1 MRDSIT
7 IIYLYRSYQGPNV
20 STPKSLKIFM
30 LHSALLMV
38 GYVSIRYSLAL
49 FLTRNNIPVDDS
61 FTIVTSA
68 FAIQVLFCFF
78 WGYILKKIPSP
89 NHNRLVV
96 IGGFISV
103 AGAFII
109 STLYYFEFMLIFG
122 IATYIVGISLYIVNF
137 QALTNAY
144 PVDDQ
149 TRTYFNQQIF
159 IWTNSGALL
168 GLLIGSWLTAF
179 VAEWFP
185 QAQYPVLY
193 LLSSLS
199 ILLSLHL
206 LETNKDAL
214 THIEDTDKKTFLFF
228 NNPNWLPLFIFL
240 MIAVAFILIIA
251 PTLTRVL
258 VIGAFFI
265 AFFWEAF
272 YGKLNKDQQAKLWM
286 AVAGNIAYRISI
298 IVLYVGLS
306 VFIDQTGS
314 DSKVA
319 GHSNIPSLLFY
330 MFDPVAN
337 ILMGTIV
344 IKYLQRFLSNSSY
357 IFIGTLLVGLAFLFP
372 AAGSLIQGAVSSIP
386 SLFIILA
393 IIIFGSGEFFLAP
406 ALTAQMLSLAQQPS
420 DLRYYSGLM
429 QLCSAA
435 GLILG
440 YYIISTAASTATSP
454 AWFTESQ
461 LCAWHGCL
469 IITLSIFMMI
479 ASYFLKKSGK
489 NNQNNQGALHG

>member
-1 MRDSIT
+1 M
-7 IIYLYRSYQGPNV
+7 

-30 LHSALLMV
+30 MHSALLMV
-38 GYVSIRYSLAL
+38 GYISIRYSLAL
-49 FLTRNNIPVDDS
+49 FLTRNNITIDDS

-68 FAIQVLFCFF
+68 FAIQVLFGFF

-89 NHNRLVV
+89 NHNRLVI

-109 STLYYFEFMLIFG
+109 STLYYFQFMLFFG
-122 IATYIVGISLYIVNF
+122 IATYIVGISLYLVNF

-168 GLLIGSWLTAF
+168 GLLVGSWLTSF

-185 QAQYPVLY
+185 QAQYPILY
-193 LLSSLS
+193 LLSCLS

-206 LETNKDAL
+206 LETNKDDL
-214 THIEDTDKKTFLFF
+214 TQIEDLDKKPFLMFRD
-228 NNPNWLPLFIFL
+228 PHWMLLFIIF
-240 MIAVAFILIIA
+240 MISVAFILLIA
-251 PTLTRVL
+251 PIITRVL
-258 VIGAFFI
+258 VLGSFILAFGWEL
-265 AFFWEAF
+265 FFRNLGTA
-272 YGKLNKDQQAKLWM
+272 QTAKLLM
-286 AVAGNIAYRISI
+286 AVVGNIFYRISI

-306 VFIDQTGS
+306 VFIDQNGAGS
-314 DSKVA
+314 KLA
-319 GHSNIPSLLFY
+319 GHSNIPSLFFY

-357 IFIGTLLVGLAFLFP
+357 IFVGTMIIGVAFLLP
-372 AAGSLIQGAVSSIP
+372 AVGSLTEGSFNIVPSI
-386 SLFIILA
+386 FIIFA
-393 IIIFGSGEFFLAP
+393 IIFFGAGEFFLAP
-406 ALTAQMLSLAQQPS
+406 ALTAQMTSLAQRPS

-440 YYIISTAASTATSP
+440 YYIIATTTSGDGRSAP
-454 AWFTESQ
+454 WLTESE
-461 LCAWHGCL
+461 LCACHGCL
-469 IITLSIFMMI
+469 LLIVSIMMI
-479 ASYFLKKSGK
+479 AASYFLKKSGK
-489 NNQNNQGALHG
+489 DKGALHG